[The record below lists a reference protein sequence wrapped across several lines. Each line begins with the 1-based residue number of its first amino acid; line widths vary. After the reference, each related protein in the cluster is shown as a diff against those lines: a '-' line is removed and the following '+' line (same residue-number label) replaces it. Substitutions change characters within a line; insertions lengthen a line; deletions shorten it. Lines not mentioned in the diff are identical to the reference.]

1 MDVTAGRMADPK
13 TISPNYGIGLPAM
26 GWTLLR
32 RTIYGNAN
40 YPGTCMRHE
49 PLSVIAAGLLLVG
62 LLALGLILLGRHRR
76 KKRNRWRRYFKQ

>member
-1 MDVTAGRMADPK
+1 
-13 TISPNYGIGLPAM
+13 
-26 GWTLLR
+26 
-32 RTIYGNAN
+32 
-40 YPGTCMRHE
+40 MRHE